1 MSRVLD
7 GIAPPRM
14 GTSFRWL
21 LASSWVTNIGDGIA
35 IAAGPLLVAS
45 QTHNAILVALAG
57 LLQRAPWLI
66 LGLYAGAIA
75 DRVDRRILVMLAD
88 ATRAGVVAMLCVVI
102 ATGRIDITLVLVAM
116 FLLGVTEV
124 FADTT
129 SSTLLPMLV
138 DRADLGIG
146 NARFQASFLV
156 AGQILG
162 PPVGAFL
169 FAMGMVWPFVV
180 QVVCVG
186 FGVVLVSRIVT
197 PKGGVREDVDRHVTR
212 DIVEGLR
219 WLVGHAAVRTLA
231 VVILAFNITW
241 GAGWSVLVLYSLDH
255 LHMRDVGFGLLTSAA
270 AVGGIIGTSCYGWI
284 ERHVA
289 LATVMRVCLL
299 LEVLTHL
306 SLALTSSGAVAM
318 VIMLVFGAYAFVWS
332 TVSQTVRQ
340 RVTPTELQ
348 GRVGSV
354 YMVAGFGGLVIGQAL
369 GGWLAETWGLT
380 APFWFAFVGSA
391 ITLALVWRQLGHI
404 AHAGPDGVDAVEAD
418 IPR

>member
-7 GIAPPRM
+7 RIAPPRM

-21 LASSWVTNIGDGIA
+21 LASSWVTNVGDGIA

-57 LLQRAPWLI
+57 LLQRAPWLV

-75 DRVDRRILVMLAD
+75 DRVDRRVLVMLAD
-88 ATRAGVVAMLCVVI
+88 GVRAGVVAMLCVVI
-102 ATGRIDITLVLVAM
+102 ATGRVDITLVLVAM

-138 DRADLGIG
+138 ARSDLGIG

-156 AGQILG
+156 AGQIIG

-169 FAMGMVWPFVV
+169 FAAGMVWPFVV
-180 QVVCVG
+180 QVVCVV
-186 FGVVLVSRIVT
+186 FGVILVSRIVT
-197 PKGGVREDVDRHVTR
+197 PKGGVRDDVDTHVTR
-212 DIVEGLR
+212 DIVEGVR

-231 VVILAFNITW
+231 LVILAFNITW

-255 LHMRDVGFGLLTSAA
+255 LHMRDVGFGLLTTAA

-289 LATVMRVCLL
+289 LVTVMRVCLL
-299 LEVLTHL
+299 LEVLIHL
-306 SLALTSSGAVAM
+306 SLALTTSGAVAM
-318 VIMLVFGAYAFVWS
+318 VIMLAFGAYAFVWS

-348 GRVGSV
+348 GRVGSA
-354 YMVAGFGGLVIGQAL
+354 YMVASFGGLVIGQAL
-369 GGWLAETWGLT
+369 GGWLAQSWGLT
-380 APFWFAFVGSA
+380 APFWFAFVGSG

-404 AHAGPDGVDAVEAD
+404 AHAGPVED
-418 IPR
+418 DRTG